1 MAAASAP
8 ARPQHPTAPPA
19 NVCER
24 SSPTSLPPIRP
35 RCLGATP
42 RRCSSSMR
50 DVSDGVVVDHPGQ
63 SQRVLGVFAKR
74 PVPGQVKTRLAAVT
88 SAEWATRVAAALL
101 ADSLDRLAGID
112 ARRLLVFA
120 P

>member
-8 ARPQHPTAPPA
+8 ARPRQPTAPPA

-35 RCLGATP
+35 KCLGATP
-42 RRCSSSMR
+42 QRCSSSMR

-63 SQRVLGVFAKR
+63 SQRVLGIFAKW
-74 PVPGQVKTRLAAVT
+74 PTSGQVKTRLAAVT
-88 SAEWATRVAAALL
+88 SEGFAARVAVALL

-112 ARRLLVFA
+112 ARRLL
-120 P
+120 